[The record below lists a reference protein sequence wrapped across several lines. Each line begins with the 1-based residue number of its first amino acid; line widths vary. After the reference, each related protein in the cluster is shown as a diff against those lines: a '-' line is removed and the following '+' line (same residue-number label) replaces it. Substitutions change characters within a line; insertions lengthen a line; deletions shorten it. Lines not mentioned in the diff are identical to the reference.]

1 MTRVLGK
8 FCPKPILLKRDA
20 WEECNAT
27 QRIFERRKTILRSL
41 ANTWPR
47 VLTRLVG
54 RSRAIFGLEVGS
66 RCVNRAEEMDWS
78 EPVAELYTKLA
89 SRTPRWRGGHGRLSP
104 WKTAPVPSPHVG
116 RCEGKPKATANV
128 TVSEISCCVHGL
140 EESRGRWSSFGI
152 RARKS
157 SADLLVGLN

>member
-1 MTRVLGK
+1 MTRVLVQNQ
-8 FCPKPILLKRDA
+8 FCWNGMLG
-20 WEECNAT
+20 ECNAT

-116 RCEGKPKATANV
+116 RCEDARVNRKQPQTWRSARYLVAF
-128 TVSEISCCVHGL
+128 TVSRNL
-140 EESRGRWSSFGI
+140 EEDGRRLGSELGSLLPTYSS
-152 RARKS
+152 
-157 SADLLVGLN
+157 D